1 MLTAADLRRRRFA
14 AQGLDAAC
22 ACPVDAVRGVLAVQA
37 QELRSAR
44 LAVRARSTG
53 LFARDIDAALTDK
66 RTLVVSWLVRGTLHL
81 VHRDDYPWLW
91 ALTPPAT
98 ISANRR
104 RLVEEGVPTAD
115 AERALA
121 IIERALTDNGPLPR
135 ADLAERLARAGIR
148 TAGQATPHVLML
160 AALRGLVVLGPVR
173 DGAQAIALTRDW
185 LGSQPAALS
194 GDDRVQALAELVRR
208 YLRGHGPAS
217 VADIAAWSGIG
228 LRDVRDGLRQIDGEL
243 DEDGDLLDL
252 AAREARPPG
261 AMPCRLLPPFDPYLL
276 GWRDRG
282 FIVADENLRRVYP
295 GGGMLRATA
304 VIEGRAVATW
314 TLQRRGGRVHVEVD
328 VFDDL
333 DTAAEATL
341 WAEADDVARFQAGP
355 AGND

>member
-1 MLTAADLRRRRFA
+1 M
-14 AQGLDAAC
+14 
-22 ACPVDAVRGVLAVQA
+22 QA
-37 QELRSAR
+37 QDLRSAR
-44 LAVRARSTG
+44 LAVRARTTG
-53 LFARDIDAALTDK
+53 LFAHDVDAALTGE

-104 RLVEEGVPTAD
+104 RLAEEGVPLAD
-115 AERALA
+115 AERALV
-121 IIERALTDNGPLPR
+121 IIERTLTDNGPLPR

-148 TAGQATPHVLML
+148 TAGQATPHVVMF

-173 DGAQAIALTRDW
+173 DGAPAVALTRDW
-185 LGSQPAALS
+185 LGRQPAALS
-194 GDDRVQALAELVRR
+194 GDDRMQALGELVRR

-217 VADIAAWSGIG
+217 VADIAAWSGLG
-228 LRDVRDGLRQIDGEL
+228 LRDVRDGLRQIGDEL
-243 DEDGDLLDL
+243 DEDGDLVDL
-252 AAREARPPG
+252 TGRDAGSPG
-261 AMPCRLLPPFDPYLL
+261 PMACRLLPAFDPYLL

-282 FIVADENLRRVYP
+282 FIVADENLSRVYP

-314 TLQRRGGRVHVEVD
+314 TLRRRAGRVHVELD

-333 DTAAEATL
+333 DTATEATL
-341 WAEADDVARFQAGP
+341 WSEADDVARFQAGLP
-355 AGND
+355 GND

>member
-1 MLTAADLRRRRFA
+1 MLTAPDLRRRRFA
-14 AQGLDAAC
+14 AQGLGAAC

-37 QELRSAR
+37 QDLRSAR

-53 LFARDIDAALTDK
+53 LFAHDIDTALTDE

-104 RLVEEGVPTAD
+104 RLAEEGVPTAD

-148 TAGQATPHVLML
+148 TAGQATPHVLMF

-173 DGAQAIALTRDW
+173 DGALAVALTRDW

-194 GDDRVQALAELVRR
+194 GDDRVRALAELVRR

-243 DEDGDLLDL
+243 GEDGDLIDL
-252 AAREARPPG
+252 ASRAARPPG

-282 FIVADENLRRVYP
+282 FIVADENVRRVYP

-333 DTAAEATL
+333 DTATEATL
-341 WAEADDVARFQAGP
+341 WAEADDVARFQAGLS
-355 AGND
+355 GSD

>member
-1 MLTAADLRRRRFA
+1 MLTAPDLRRRRFA
-14 AQGLDAAC
+14 AQGLGAAC

-37 QELRSAR
+37 QDLRSAR

-53 LFARDIDAALTDK
+53 LFAHDIDTALTDE

-98 ISANRR
+98 IS
-104 RLVEEGVPTAD
+104 

-148 TAGQATPHVLML
+148 TAGQATPHVLMF
-160 AALRGLVVLGPVR
+160 AALRGLVVLGPVH
-173 DGAQAIALTRDW
+173 DGTLAVALTRDW

-194 GDDRVQALAELVRR
+194 GDDRVRALAELVRR

-243 DEDGDLLDL
+243 DEDGDLVDL
-252 AAREARPPG
+252 AARDARPPS

-282 FIVADENLRRVYP
+282 FIVADENVRRVYP

-333 DTAAEATL
+333 DTATEATL
-341 WAEADDVARFQAGP
+341 WAEADDVARFQAGLS
-355 AGND
+355 GSD

>member
-1 MLTAADLRRRRFA
+1 MLTAPDLRRRRFA

-22 ACPVDAVRGVLAVQA
+22 ACPIDAVRGVLAVQA
-37 QELRSAR
+37 QDLRSAR

-53 LFARDIDAALTDK
+53 LFAHDIDAALTDE
-66 RTLVVSWLVRGTLHL
+66 RTLVVSWLIRGTLHL

-98 ISANRR
+98 VSANRR
-104 RLVEEGVPTAD
+104 RLVEEGVPTTD

-148 TAGQATPHVLML
+148 TAGQATPHVLMF

-173 DGAQAIALTRDW
+173 DGALAVALTRDW
-185 LGSQPAALS
+185 LGTQPAALS
-194 GDDRVQALAELVRR
+194 GDDRVRALAELVRR

-228 LRDVRDGLRQIDGEL
+228 LRDIRDGLRQIDGEL
-243 DEDGDLLDL
+243 DEDGDLIDL
-252 AAREARPPG
+252 AARDTRPPG

-282 FIVADENLRRVYP
+282 FIVADENVRRVYP

-314 TLQRRGGRVHVEVD
+314 TLQRRGGRVHVELD

-333 DTAAEATL
+333 DTATEATL

-355 AGND
+355 SGSD